1 MIMKKLLFIALVSM
15 LISSCNV
22 DDAIG
27 QDFHFE
33 ILPIE
38 EILMPESFT
47 AGEFYQID
55 YSYYR
60 PSTCYSFNE
69 LYYLV
74 EGDFRTIAVINTVLE
89 ESDGLICESLDQELE
104 WETLFFE
111 CKKNFGTYIF
121 QFWQGQDE
129 NGDDIYHVIEVPVV

>member
-1 MIMKKLLFIALVSM
+1 MKKLLFIALVSM

-74 EGDFRTIAVINTVLE
+74 YTIGINVFPI
-89 ESDGLICESLDQELE
+89 GYSLLS
-104 WETLFFE
+104 L
-111 CKKNFGTYIF
+111 G
-121 QFWQGQDE
+121 
-129 NGDDIYHVIEVPVV
+129 